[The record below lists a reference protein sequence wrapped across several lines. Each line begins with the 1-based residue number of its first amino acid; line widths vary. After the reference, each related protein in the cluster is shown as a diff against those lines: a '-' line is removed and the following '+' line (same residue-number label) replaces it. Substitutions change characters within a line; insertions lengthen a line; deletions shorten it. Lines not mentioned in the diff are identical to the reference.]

1 MQEKIQRPEV
11 WQLEPVDVA
20 MADAFEMFFD
30 ARGRNLARDYWIELR
45 LQSDQTN
52 IRCVALI
59 ARPGVSKSYELYLHK
74 LGINDF
80 HACCDFVL
88 WNQCRPIRDN
98 FLDLRPAPGKTGY
111 AGWPR

>member
-30 ARGRNLARDYWIELR
+30 SRGGNLALDYWIELR

-59 ARPGVSKSYELYLHK
+59 ARPGVSKSCQLYLHK
-74 LGINDF
+74 LGINNF
-80 HACCDFVL
+80 HTRPDL
-88 WNQCRPIRDN
+88 ILRNQCRPIRDN
-98 FLDLRPAPGKTGY
+98 LLDLRPAPGKTGY